1 MNFFEFAA
9 FFPCFAFGKL
19 VKYACKAAGR
29 LLQASVW
36 MQHTFTAV
44 HKALPKCM
52 PKRPCVMC
60 RESRS
65 AFRTCKVPFPRDRGR
80 SLYRGFESRRVP
92 ILSAYRQ
99 WFGFCPQ
106 GKQNEHSC
114 AAAVKAILLSGGSR
128 IQALPVYGYRATS
141 SKTKRLSFRLRTR
154 ALKYAAAYIL
164 CTAVLAV

>member
-9 FFPCFAFGKL
+9 FFPCFKAQRL
-19 VKYACKAAGR
+19 VKYACKVTSSGC
-29 LLQASVW
+29 LNASVW

-52 PKRPCVMC
+52 PKKPCVMC

-114 AAAVKAILLSGGSR
+114 AAAVKQFNCHGGSR
-128 IQALPVYGYRATS
+128 MQALPVYGYRATS
-141 SKTKRLSFRLRTR
+141 SKTKRLSFRLGTR
-154 ALKYAAAYIL
+154 ALKYTAAYIL
-164 CTAVLAV
+164 CTAV

>member
-19 VKYACKAAGR
+19 VKYACKVTSSKC
-29 LLQASVW
+29 LDASVW
-36 MQHTFTAV
+36 MQYIFTAV

-65 AFRTCKVPFPRDRGR
+65 AFRTCPVQIPRDRGR

-92 ILSAYRQ
+92 TTVGISPVV
-99 WFGFCPQ
+99 WFLPAGQAKRAQLCRRR
-106 GKQNEHSC
+106 KNSL
-114 AAAVKAILLSGGSR
+114 AVGGSR
-128 IQALPVYGYRATS
+128 MQALPAYGYRAVS
-141 SKTKRLSFRLRTR
+141 SRVRSLGFPP
-154 ALKYAAAYIL
+154 
-164 CTAVLAV
+164 